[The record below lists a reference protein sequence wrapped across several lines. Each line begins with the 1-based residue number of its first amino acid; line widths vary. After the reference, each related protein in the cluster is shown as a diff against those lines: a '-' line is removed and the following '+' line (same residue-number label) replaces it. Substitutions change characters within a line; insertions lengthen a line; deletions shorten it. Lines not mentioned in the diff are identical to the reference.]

1 MSDTRDHIERS
12 TLNQSQIEPLG
23 GGGGGYATRGVA
35 GTFLQLGTVFQIVL
49 SVLLSFGVQMYFD
62 SFVRFA

>member
-1 MSDTRDHIERS
+1 MTRETTLSDQPSTRVKLS
-12 TLNQSQIEPLG
+12 PGG